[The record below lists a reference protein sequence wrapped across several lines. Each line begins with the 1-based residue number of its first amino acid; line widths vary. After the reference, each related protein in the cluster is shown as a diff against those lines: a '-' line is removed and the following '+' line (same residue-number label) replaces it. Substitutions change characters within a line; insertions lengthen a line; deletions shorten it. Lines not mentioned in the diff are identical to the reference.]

1 MNVAARVVVRFFIV
15 FWEMMM
21 QEKFVRVDGMTCN
34 NCVKH
39 VNEALS
45 EIPGVESVEVSLDKA
60 GATIRSA
67 EEIDIETIRTALD
80 EAGYDLVD

>member
-1 MNVAARVVVRFFIV
+1 
-15 FWEMMM
+15 M
-21 QEKFVRVDGMTCN
+21 QEKFVRVDGMSCN

-45 EIPGVESVEVSLDKA
+45 EINGVERVEVSLEKA
-60 GATIRSA
+60 GATITSA
-67 EEIDIETIRTALD
+67 TEIDIEIIRAALD

>member
-1 MNVAARVVVRFFIV
+1 
-15 FWEMMM
+15 M

-45 EIPGVESVEVSLDKA
+45 EIPGVESVSVSLEKA
-60 GATIRSA
+60 GATITSTT
-67 EEIDIETIRTALD
+67 EIDTETIRSALD

>member
-1 MNVAARVVVRFFIV
+1 
-15 FWEMMM
+15 M
-21 QEKFVRVDGMTCN
+21 QEQTIRVDGMSCQ

-45 EIPGVESVEVSLDKA
+45 AVPGVEQVEVSLENANAIIKSKD
-60 GATIRSA
+60 G
-67 EEIDIETIRTALD
+67 IDIEVLRTALD

>member
-1 MNVAARVVVRFFIV
+1 
-15 FWEMMM
+15 M
-21 QEKFVRVDGMTCN
+21 QEQTIRVDGMSCQ

-45 EIPGVESVEVSLDKA
+45 AVPGVEQVEISLENANAIIKSKD
-60 GATIRSA
+60 G
-67 EEIDIETIRTALD
+67 IDIEVLRTALD

>member
-1 MNVAARVVVRFFIV
+1 
-15 FWEMMM
+15 M
-21 QEKFVRVDGMTCN
+21 QEKFVRVDGMSCN

-45 EIPGVESVEVSLDKA
+45 EITGVERVEVSLEKA
-60 GATIRSA
+60 GATITSA
-67 EEIDIETIRTALD
+67 TEIDIETIRAALD

>member
-1 MNVAARVVVRFFIV
+1 
-15 FWEMMM
+15 M
-21 QEKFVRVDGMTCN
+21 QEKFVRVDGMSCN

-45 EIPGVESVEVSLDKA
+45 EITGVERVEVSLEKA
-60 GATIRSA
+60 GATITSA
-67 EEIDIETIRTALD
+67 TEIDIEIIRAALD

>member
-1 MNVAARVVVRFFIV
+1 
-15 FWEMMM
+15 M
-21 QEKFVRVDGMTCN
+21 QEKFVRVDGMSCN

-45 EIPGVESVEVSLDKA
+45 EIPGVESVEVSLEKA
-60 GATIRSA
+60 GATIRSTA
-67 EEIDIETIRTALD
+67 EVDIEIIRGALD

>member
-1 MNVAARVVVRFFIV
+1 
-15 FWEMMM
+15 M
-21 QEKFVRVDGMTCN
+21 QEQTIRVDGMSCQ

-45 EIPGVESVEVSLDKA
+45 TVPGVEQVEVSLENANAILKSKD
-60 GATIRSA
+60 G
-67 EEIDIETIRTALD
+67 IDIEVLRTALD

>member
-1 MNVAARVVVRFFIV
+1 
-15 FWEMMM
+15 M
-21 QEKFVRVDGMTCN
+21 QEKFVRVEGMTCN

-39 VNEALS
+39 VSEALS
-45 EIPGVESVEVSLDKA
+45 EIDGVESVDVSLDKA

-67 EEIDIETIRTALD
+67 SDIDIEVIRTALD

>member
-1 MNVAARVVVRFFIV
+1 
-15 FWEMMM
+15 M
-21 QEKFVRVDGMTCN
+21 QEQTIRVDGMSCQ

-45 EIPGVESVEVSLDKA
+45 TVPGVEQVEVSLENANAIIKSKD
-60 GATIRSA
+60 G
-67 EEIDIETIRTALD
+67 IDIEVLRTALD